1 MDEVH
6 YTEFENPKFDAKDE
20 TQMLGGTLQ
29 EENTGRPA
37 ILTSKPPCGS
47 ADLRFELVQRYR
59 KRVPLPQL
67 QKSLRTHHASARQ
80 ELVELIN
87 EILGVGMWE
96 RGRSVNRMTGSLQ
109 LERLKQ
115 LKRKYADFV
124 SLSSRMQGVER
135 ALKPLRAP
143 LEESAE
149 LTKGLH
155 SKLGSLLQKAEE
167 AHQGLVRIGARKDAL
182 RAYIENARLLEKVRS
197 SGTGIDAARNLQE
210 AVARD
215 LRRIRLSL
223 QGAHAAS
230 PECQALL
237 EEARFENGR
246 EAMSFQEDFSQKLVE
261 QLRPL
266 LLCSKRSWDAA
277 GEIPNTEF
285 LAICQLSRALCHLG
299 HAALVEQSFGE
310 VFVRAKLEELSATCN
325 AVAEEQKRK
334 AMAMAEGSKMVSAGA
349 VDLAIFFHSVQE
361 TFFTEASALL
371 WFARRWSSGS
381 SGDVEMPRVR
391 LLAEALVLP
400 CLQKVQEVWPNV
412 FMPAFPDTFA
422 ANYRHFS
429 SFLRQAEEVM
439 EVSEAGELQR
449 KLVDFQRKWKTQ
461 VYCSLR
467 TKEAAQRLDTAA
479 QKLTLDSAEPGGVY
493 WLPVSGELIRT
504 IDLVWK
510 AWYLSCLYPKMAR
523 LSLELVAKY
532 GKAISAF
539 VETSAGG
546 AWDAAQQGWS
556 ASSLPVRFARAA
568 ADVLQVI
575 ASFSV
580 EGSPGLVAQLFLE
593 PLESEKDMIFSPMNG
608 NRAYSRVWTAY
619 FHKHTGEVAKV
630 LLMEAARSL
639 EPMLLLLK
647 DGMVKQVA
655 MGTPFAAIR
664 GIPAFYRMLNKPVP
678 TKASPYV
685 ESSLRPL
692 TAFRDVLVGSK
703 IAEDF
708 VRAWLKEMVDA
719 WNALQ
724 KDGAAQEFAVQATQL
739 IEMMTHQQE
748 ASLRRLAGRGDAK
761 GDDQAEG
768 APVSDLDKIY
778 LQLCL
783 DVDTFSSMASATA
796 GSKPEGL
803 QKLTEA
809 VSGIRRTAT

>member
-20 TQMLGGTLQ
+20 TQMLGG
-29 EENTGRPA
+29 
-37 ILTSKPPCGS
+37 PPC
-47 ADLRFELVQRYR
+47 RCWELVQRYR

-197 SGTGIDAARNLQE
+197 SGTGIDAARPRTWLSRPSPRNLQE

-237 EEARFENGR
+237 E

-593 PLESEKDMIFSPMNG
+593 PLESEKP
-608 NRAYSRVWTAY
+608 REL
-619 FHKHTGEVAKV
+619 EVAKV

-647 DGMVKQVA
+647 DGMVKQVVA

-685 ESSLRPL
+685 ESSLRW
-692 TAFRDVLVGSK
+692 
-703 IAEDF
+703 E
-708 VRAWLKEMVDA
+708 
-719 WNALQ
+719 
-724 KDGAAQEFAVQATQL
+724 
-739 IEMMTHQQE
+739 
-748 ASLRRLAGRGDAK
+748 
-761 GDDQAEG
+761 QAET
-768 APVSDLDKIY
+768 K
-778 LQLCL
+778 
-783 DVDTFSSMASATA
+783 A
-796 GSKPEGL
+796 GCQPKLPPERDRTNE
-803 QKLTEA
+803 QTLT
-809 VSGIRRTAT
+809 R

>member
-6 YTEFENPKFDAKDE
+6 YTEFENPKFDAK
-20 TQMLGGTLQ
+20 
-29 EENTGRPA
+29 
-37 ILTSKPPCGS
+37 
-47 ADLRFELVQRYR
+47 ELVQRYR

-87 EILGVGMWE
+87 E
-96 RGRSVNRMTGSLQ
+96 
-109 LERLKQ
+109 
-115 LKRKYADFV
+115 KYADFV

-197 SGTGIDAARNLQE
+197 SGTGIDAARPRNLQE

-237 EEARFENGR
+237 E

-593 PLESEKDMIFSPMNG
+593 PLESEKP
-608 NRAYSRVWTAY
+608 R
-619 FHKHTGEVAKV
+619 EVAKV

-647 DGMVKQVA
+647 DGMVKQVVAA

-708 VRAWLKEMVDA
+708 VRAWLKEMVD
-719 WNALQ
+719 
-724 KDGAAQEFAVQATQL
+724 GAAQEFAVQATQL
-739 IEMMTHQQE
+739 IEMTHQQE

-761 GDDQAEG
+761 GDDQ
-768 APVSDLDKIY
+768 VSDLDKIY

-796 GSKPEGL
+796 GLKPEGL

>member
-6 YTEFENPKFDAKDE
+6 YTEFENPKFDAK
-20 TQMLGGTLQ
+20 
-29 EENTGRPA
+29 
-37 ILTSKPPCGS
+37 
-47 ADLRFELVQRYR
+47 ELVQRYR

-87 EILGVGMWE
+87 E
-96 RGRSVNRMTGSLQ
+96 
-109 LERLKQ
+109 
-115 LKRKYADFV
+115 KYADFV

-197 SGTGIDAARNLQE
+197 SGTGIDAARPRNLQE

-237 EEARFENGR
+237 E

-593 PLESEKDMIFSPMNG
+593 PLESEKP
-608 NRAYSRVWTAY
+608 R
-619 FHKHTGEVAKV
+619 EVAKV

-647 DGMVKQVA
+647 DGMVKQVVAA

-708 VRAWLKEMVDA
+708 VRAWLKEMVD
-719 WNALQ
+719 
-724 KDGAAQEFAVQATQL
+724 GAAQEFAVQATQL
-739 IEMMTHQQE
+739 IEMTHQQE

-761 GDDQAEG
+761 GDDQ
-768 APVSDLDKIY
+768 VSDLDKIY